1 LILETRVTVD
11 TDFSAIADWVV
22 AAGLAGESEAALLDG
37 FCRRAVEAGLP
48 LARALVLI
56 DTLHPVHEG
65 RGFRW
70 NRDDDAEV
78 ELIEYGPTNEGGE
91 AAASWEASPFYHLLQ
106 SGGSELRV
114 RLRPGEDGRFSRDA
128 GFAANGMTEYVALIN
143 RFAPEGAIGEMDCVY
158 SQWITDRPGGFA
170 DDDVA
175 GLVALMPSLALA
187 VKCVSLTRIAQT
199 LVETYLG
206 RDPGRRVLSGRIG
219 RGVAETIS
227 AALWYSDLRDFTRI
241 ADRAEAHDIIPFL
254 NEYAEVVISA
264 VHDHG
269 GDVLKLIGD
278 GILAVFTAE
287 TSEVACRHAMAAEVT
302 LRLHL
307 GRLNQRRAFE
317 GLPTTEIYLGLH
329 IGEVSYG
336 NIGSKDRLDFT
347 VVGPAVNEV
356 SRIAAMCRSVD
367 RELLVSEAFAAAMAG
382 PERAKLVSVGRYAL
396 RGVEQPQH
404 LFTRDPFAV

>member
-1 LILETRVTVD
+1 LETRVTVD
-11 TDFSAIADWVV
+11 TAFSAIADWVV
-22 AAGLAGESEAALLDG
+22 AAGLAGESEAALLEG
-37 FCRRAVEAGLP
+37 FCRRVIAAGVP
-48 LARALVLI
+48 LARAAVII
-56 DTLHPVHEG
+56 DTLHPVYEG
-65 RGFRW
+65 RAFRW
-70 NRDDDAEV
+70 SREDDREP
-78 ELIEYGPTNEGGE
+78 EQIEYGPTLEGE
-91 AAASWEASPFYHLLQ
+91 AAETWRASVFFRLLET
-106 SGGSELRV
+106 GGTKMRV
-114 RLRPGEDGRFSRDA
+114 RLSPDEPSEFSYLA
-128 GFAANGMTEYVALIN
+128 PFVEQGMTEYLALIN
-143 RFAPEGAIGEMDCVY
+143 PFAHDGTIGEMDCVY
-158 SQWITDRPGGFA
+158 SYWLTDRPGGFA
-170 DDDVA
+170 DDEVA
-175 GLVALMPSLALA
+175 QLAALMPTLALA
-187 VKCVSLTRIAQT
+187 IKCVSLARIAQT

-227 AALWYSDLRDFTRI
+227 AALWYSDLRDFTRF
-241 ADRAEAHDIIPFL
+241 ADRTEPHHIIPFL

-287 TSEVACRHAMAAEVT
+287 TSAIACRHAVAAEAT
-302 LRLHL
+302 LRLHQ

-329 IGEVSYG
+329 IGDVSYG

-367 RELLVSEAFAAAMAG
+367 RELLVSEAFAEAMAE
-382 PERAKLVSVGRYAL
+382 PERAQLVSVGRYAL
-396 RGVEQPQH
+396 RGVERPQH